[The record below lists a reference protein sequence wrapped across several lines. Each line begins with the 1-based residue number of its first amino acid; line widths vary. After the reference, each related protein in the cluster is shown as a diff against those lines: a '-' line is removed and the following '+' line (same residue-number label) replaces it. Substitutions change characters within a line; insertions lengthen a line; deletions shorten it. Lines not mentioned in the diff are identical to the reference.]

1 MISIVG
7 LSGSLRRNS
16 FNTGL
21 LLAAHEVLP
30 KNTSLR
36 IESIADIPLY
46 NADDESTS
54 GIPTPVAALKDS
66 IAESDAL
73 LISTPEYNH
82 SIPGVLKNAIDWLS
96 RPPDDRSR
104 VFANRPVAI
113 MGAAP
118 GRYGTLL
125 SQTAWLPA
133 LHSLGMRCWNGR
145 MLVSGAGSLFD
156 EDGKLQDDDTHQRLE
171 KFLADFVGFVRS

>member
-1 MISIVG
+1 MTSIVG
-7 LSGSLRRNS
+7 ISGSLRRSS

-21 LLAAHEVLP
+21 LLAACEALP
-30 KNTSLR
+30 ENASLR
-36 IESIADIPLY
+36 IESIVGIALY
-46 NADDESTS
+46 NADDEVA
-54 GIPTPVAALKDS
+54 GIPAPVAALKNA
-66 IAESDAL
+66 IAEADGL

-96 RPPDDRSR
+96 RPPGDRSR

-118 GRYGTLL
+118 GRFGTTLA
-125 SQTAWLPA
+125 QTAWLPV

-145 MLVSGAGSLFD
+145 LLVSGARNLFD
-156 EDGKLQDDDTHQRLE
+156 DDGRLQDDETRHRLE
-171 KFLADFVGFVRS
+171 NFVTEFVQFVET